1 MSGRRF
7 VFCEG
12 PDDVSVV
19 RGLVGLLQVDLQVEP
34 FSGKNNLRNFLK
46 QVKER
51 PEFASQSVRAIGVI
65 RDADESAASAFQSVR
80 EALSHNGFTPP
91 EANGQIASGPVKIG
105 ILVQPADKGEIEH
118 LCLKSVSDRPE
129 YACLE
134 EYFRCLAEKT
144 GGKIFSPSARIRAW
158 IATQPDTRLY
168 VGQAAEKGYW
178 PFDHP
183 AFEPLRVFLKA
194 LSEP

>member
-1 MSGRRF
+1 MSGHRF

-34 FSGKNNLRNFLK
+34 FRGKNNLRNFLK

-51 PEFASQSVRAIGVI
+51 PEFASQSVKAIGVI
-65 RDADESAASAFQSVR
+65 RDADESAASAFQSVH
-80 EALSHNGFTPP
+80 EALSNNGFTPP
-91 EANGQIASGPVKIG
+91 EANGQIASGPVKTG
-105 ILVQPADKGEIEH
+105 ILVQPEDRGEIEH
-118 LCLKSVSDRPE
+118 LCLRSVSDLPE

-134 EYFRCLAEKT
+134 DYFQCLTERT
-144 GGKIFSPSARIRAW
+144 GGKSFSSSARIRAW
-158 IATQPDTRLY
+158 MATQPDTSLY
-168 VGQAAEKGYW
+168 VGKAAEKGYW
-178 PFDHP
+178 PLEHA

-194 LSEP
+194 LSED